1 MKSIL
6 FLMIFIIF
14 FGCTPSPKDIK
25 NETMTNKTNET
36 IENKTGDS
44 MAKTE
49 NEEIIEVMIREY
61 ESASIFENWT
71 VKVNGI
77 FMHSGKIKAELDV
90 SGGFDE
96 LLKDTPSMPLYIG
109 HERSD
114 EVIVGHGRDYYLK
127 EIKKFGKDNPGYV
140 VISTEKPTE
149 ESKICQEEV
158 SIEETTVGNVG
169 GTRIGIAGIW
179 DTDGKISVQMSFSG
193 VNYVAF
199 ENDTIWVGECAY
211 NVEKISKGDENG
223 YILLKRLEVTDMVEK
238 KGEEPEGKKTTIK
251 GIANRVKVGL
261 EVGGVFLVSLPD
273 ADKYVGKLVEVTG
286 YVIENQDLVVEPYEK
301 GKPISQG
308 FQSAPSVMRDIVS
321 IKIIKK

>member
-1 MKSIL
+1 
-6 FLMIFIIF
+6 MIFIIF
-14 FGCTPSPKDIK
+14 FGCTASPKDIK

-127 EIKKFGKDNPGYV
+127 EIKKLAKKLGAKTIGFIGKGGGALKALVDLALTIPSDDTQR
-140 VISTEKPTE
+140 IQ
-149 ESKICQEEV
+149 ESHITIGHIIC
-158 SIEETTVGNVG
+158 
-169 GTRIGIAGIW
+169 
-179 DTDGKISVQMSFSG
+179 D
-193 VNYVAF
+193 
-199 ENDTIWVGECAY
+199 
-211 NVEKISKGDENG
+211 
-223 YILLKRLEVTDMVEK
+223 
-238 KGEEPEGKKTTIK
+238 
-251 GIANRVKVGL
+251 
-261 EVGGVFLVSLPD
+261 
-273 ADKYVGKLVEVTG
+273 LVE
-286 YVIENQDLVVEPYEK
+286 EK
-301 GKPISQG
+301 LFG
-308 FQSAPSVMRDIVS
+308 
-321 IKIIKK
+321 